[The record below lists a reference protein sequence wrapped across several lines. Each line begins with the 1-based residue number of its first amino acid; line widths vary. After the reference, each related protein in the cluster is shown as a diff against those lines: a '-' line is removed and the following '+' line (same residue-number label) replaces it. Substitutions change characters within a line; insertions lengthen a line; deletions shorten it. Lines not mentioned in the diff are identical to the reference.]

1 MRRGSR
7 GAGCEENRAMPL
19 WWEYAGSTTK
29 GGRKQQ
35 RVRRCW
41 HGVYVGMAHG
51 HGYRHKQECNAPN
64 PVQGV
69 YRRYVYPNCRF
80 VAACLVPR
88 AGVFRK
94 DGIKK
99 GEKPKSA
106 TATTATTA
114 ESSTGELA
122 TGSRRSL
129 LGKQARNSKLPK
141 DCGLFP
147 NGVGLPDTLPPFPL
161 NGPWPDIFPG
171 CDPENPI
178 AFTFAEWQDMAMD
191 ATKALPNFQLM
202 YNYGAKDAELWI
214 KNQTG
219 TRKL

>member
-1 MRRGSR
+1 MGYQHRTSHLDSRNRRT
-7 GAGCEENRAMPL
+7 L
-19 WWEYAGSTTK
+19 T
-29 GGRKQQ
+29 
-35 RVRRCW
+35 
-41 HGVYVGMAHG
+41 H
-51 HGYRHKQECNAPN
+51 
-64 PVQGV
+64 
-69 YRRYVYPNCRF
+69 CRF
-80 VAACLVPR
+80 AATCLPPPT
-88 AGVFRK
+88 GVFRK

-106 TATTATTA
+106 TDATATTTD

-129 LGKQARNSKLPK
+129 LAKKPRNSNLPK
-141 DCGLFP
+141 DCGKFP

-171 CDPENPI
+171 CDPDNPI
-178 AFTFAEWQDMAMD
+178 KFTFQEWQDMAMD

-202 YNYGAKDAELWI
+202 FDYGAKDAELWI

-219 TRKL
+219 TRRL